1 MDRVSHVAPMRTL
14 NRPKPTVSVER
25 RADGTLILSAGRTLP
40 SDLPLTIDWLERA
53 ALRRPDVTFLAERRG
68 PERAWQ
74 RLSYAEAWAKT
85 GAVASWLIAQGFGPD
100 SRPVAIL
107 SDNSLENA
115 LFLFGALRAGVPV
128 APLSPNFSLSG
139 DFTRLDH
146 ALRLVEPAI
155 VFAQDSIRYAAALE
169 RAERLGAR
177 IVTVDGGRGLPFGA
191 LTACSIDAAVAER
204 RPHIKADTPA
214 KILFT
219 SGSTGLPK
227 GVLNTHGNLAAG
239 TEMIRAV
246 GEPLDEQRIA
256 VSLDWLPWHHTWGGN
271 ANLNGIVRVAGSLY
285 IDGGRPIPGRFEETL
300 ENLRELSP
308 SGFGTVPAAYP
319 MLLEALE
326 RDADL
331 RDKFFRNMRG
341 LGYGGALLPQESF
354 DRLQGIATEQL
365 GERLPFG
372 CGWGMTETTSTGL
385 MVYWN
390 VDRAGLL
397 GLPQPGMLAKL
408 VPAGDRYE
416 LRVKGPNVMAGY
428 WRNEAATREAFDEEG
443 YFRTGDAARWV
454 DEARPEAGILFA
466 GRLSEEFKLASGTW
480 VRATTLR
487 TQLID
492 ALQPYVRDLVIAA
505 PDRPWLG
512 ALVWLDPT
520 ACAEVGGPGEWRPAL
535 ARLLSAFNNRPE
547 GAMGGTSTRV
557 MRLLPLDAPPSPAA
571 GEVTDKRSINARR
584 VLEHRAAEVAR
595 LYADPADPAAIVSGG
610 SA

>member
-1 MDRVSHVAPMRTL
+1 MSHVAPMRVL
-14 NRPKPTVSVER
+14 NRPTPTVSVER
-25 RADGTLILSAGRTLP
+25 RPDGTLLLSAGRTLP
-40 SDLPLTIDWLERA
+40 ADLPLVIDRLQAA

-68 PERAWQ
+68 PDRAWQ
-74 RLSYAEAWAKT
+74 RLTYAAAWAQT
-85 GAVASWLIAQGFGPD
+85 GAVASWLIAQDFGPD
-100 SRPVAIL
+100 SPPVAIL

-115 LFLFGALRAGVPV
+115 VFLFGALRAGVLV
-128 APLSPNFSLSG
+128 APISPNYALAG
-139 DFTRLDH
+139 DFARLDH
-146 ALRLVEPAI
+146 ALSVVQPGL
-155 VFAQDSIRYAAALE
+155 VFAQDSAAYGAALD
-169 RAERLGAR
+169 RAQARGAR
-177 IVTVDGGRGLPFGA
+177 IVTVDGRRGLAFGA
-191 LTACSIDAAVAER
+191 LASSSVDAAVAER
-204 RPHIKADTPA
+204 RLHIDADTPA

-219 SGSTGLPK
+219 SGSTGLSK

-239 TEMIRAV
+239 TEMIRMV
-246 GEPLDEQRIA
+246 GEPLDDQRVA

-271 ANLNGIVRVAGSLY
+271 ANLNSIVRVAGSLY
-285 IDGGRPIPGRFEETL
+285 IDGGRPIPGRFQETL

-331 RDKFFRNMRG
+331 RAKFFKNMRG

-354 DRLQGIATEQL
+354 DRLQGVATEQL

-397 GLPQPGMLAKL
+397 GLPQPGLIAKL

-416 LRVKGPNVMAGY
+416 LRVKGANIMPGY
-428 WRNEAATREAFDEEG
+428 YRNPEANAQAFDDEG
-443 YFRTGDAARWV
+443 FFKTGDAARWV
-454 DEARPEAGILFA
+454 DAARPEAGIVFA
-466 GRLSEEFKLASGTW
+466 GRLAEEFKLASGTW

-492 ALQPYVRDLVIAA
+492 ALRPFVRDLVVAA

-512 ALVWLDPT
+512 ALVWLDAT
-520 ACAEVGGPGEWRPAL
+520 ACAEVGGPDVWRPAL
-535 ARLLSAFNNRPE
+535 ARLLAAFNARP
-547 GAMGGTSTRV
+547 GGSSTRIL
-557 MRLLPLDAPPSPAA
+557 RLLPLDEPPSVAA
-571 GEVTDKRSINARR
+571 GEVTDKRSINGRR
-584 VLEHRAAEVAR
+584 VLERRAADVAR
-595 LYADPADPAAIVSGG
+595 LYAEPKDLAVIAPAGDA
-610 SA
+610 

>member
-1 MDRVSHVAPMRTL
+1 MSHVAPMRVL
-14 NRPKPTVSVER
+14 NRPTPTVSVER
-25 RADGTLILSAGRTLP
+25 RPDGTLLLSAGRTLP
-40 SDLPLTIDWLERA
+40 ADLPLVIDRLQAA

-68 PERAWQ
+68 PDRAWQ
-74 RLSYAEAWAKT
+74 RLTYAAAWAQT
-85 GAVASWLIAQGFGPD
+85 GAVASWLIAQDFGPD
-100 SRPVAIL
+100 SPPVAIL

-115 LFLFGALRAGVPV
+115 VFLFGALRAGVLV
-128 APLSPNFSLSG
+128 APISPNYALAG
-139 DFTRLDH
+139 DFARLDH
-146 ALRLVEPAI
+146 ALSVVQPGL
-155 VFAQDSIRYAAALE
+155 VFAQDSAAYGAALD
-169 RAERLGAR
+169 RAQARGAR
-177 IVTVDGGRGLPFGA
+177 IVTVDGRRGLAFGA
-191 LTACSIDAAVAER
+191 LASSSVDAAVAER
-204 RPHIKADTPA
+204 RLHIDADTPA

-219 SGSTGLPK
+219 SGSTGLSK

-239 TEMIRAV
+239 TEMIRMV
-246 GEPLDEQRIA
+246 GEPLDDQRVA

-271 ANLNGIVRVAGSLY
+271 ANLNSIVRVAGSLY
-285 IDGGRPIPGRFEETL
+285 IDGGRPIPGRFQETL

-331 RDKFFRNMRG
+331 RAKFFKNMRS

-354 DRLQGIATEQL
+354 DRLQGVATEQL

-397 GLPQPGMLAKL
+397 GLPQPGLIAKL

-416 LRVKGPNVMAGY
+416 LRVKGANIMPGY
-428 WRNEAATREAFDEEG
+428 YRNPEANAQAFDDEG
-443 YFRTGDAARWV
+443 FFTTGDAARWV
-454 DEARPEAGILFA
+454 DAARPEAGIVFA
-466 GRLSEEFKLASGTW
+466 GRLAEEFKLASGTW

-492 ALQPYVRDLVIAA
+492 ALRPFVRDLVVAA

-512 ALVWLDPT
+512 ALVWLDAT
-520 ACAEVGGPGEWRPAL
+520 ACAESGGPDVWRPAL
-535 ARLLSAFNNRPE
+535 ARTAR
-547 GAMGGTSTRV
+547 
-557 MRLLPLDAPPSPAA
+557 RLQHAHPAA
-571 GEVTDKRSINARR
+571 
-584 VLEHRAAEVAR
+584 
-595 LYADPADPAAIVSGG
+595 PAAR
-610 SA
+610 

>member
-1 MDRVSHVAPMRTL
+1 MSHVAPMRVL
-14 NRPKPTVSVER
+14 NRPTPTVSVER
-25 RADGTLILSAGRTLP
+25 RPDGTLLLSAGRTLP
-40 SDLPLTIDWLERA
+40 ADLPLVIDRLQAA

-68 PERAWQ
+68 PDRAWQ
-74 RLSYAEAWAKT
+74 RLTYAAAWAQT
-85 GAVASWLIAQGFGPD
+85 GAVASWLIAQDFGPD
-100 SRPVAIL
+100 SPPVAIL

-115 LFLFGALRAGVPV
+115 VFLFGALRAGVLV
-128 APLSPNFSLSG
+128 APISPNYALAG
-139 DFTRLDH
+139 DFARLDH
-146 ALRLVEPAI
+146 ALSVVQPGL
-155 VFAQDSIRYAAALE
+155 VFAQDSAAYGAALD
-169 RAERLGAR
+169 RAQARGAR
-177 IVTVDGGRGLPFGA
+177 IVTVDGRRGLAFGA
-191 LTACSIDAAVAER
+191 LASSSVDAAVAER
-204 RPHIKADTPA
+204 RLHIDADTPA

-219 SGSTGLPK
+219 SGSTGLSK

-239 TEMIRAV
+239 TEMIRMV
-246 GEPLDEQRIA
+246 GEPLDDQRVA

-271 ANLNGIVRVAGSLY
+271 ANLNSIVRVAGSLY
-285 IDGGRPIPGRFEETL
+285 IDGGRPIPGRFQETL

-331 RDKFFRNMRG
+331 RAKFFKNMRS

-354 DRLQGIATEQL
+354 DRLQGVATEQL

-397 GLPQPGMLAKL
+397 GLPQPGLIAKL

-416 LRVKGPNVMAGY
+416 LRVKGANIMPGY
-428 WRNEAATREAFDEEG
+428 YRNPEANAQAFDDEG
-443 YFRTGDAARWV
+443 FFKTGDAARWV
-454 DEARPEAGILFA
+454 DAARPEAGIVFA
-466 GRLSEEFKLASGTW
+466 GRLAEEFKLASGTW

-492 ALQPYVRDLVIAA
+492 ALRPFVRDLVVAA

-512 ALVWLDPT
+512 ALVWLDAT
-520 ACAEVGGPGEWRPAL
+520 ACAEVGGPDVWRPAL
-535 ARLLSAFNNRPE
+535 ARLLAAFNARP
-547 GAMGGTSTRV
+547 GGSSTRIL
-557 MRLLPLDAPPSPAA
+557 RLLPLDEPPSVAA
-571 GEVTDKRSINARR
+571 GEVTDKRSINGRR
-584 VLEHRAAEVAR
+584 VLERRAADVAR
-595 LYADPADPAAIVSGG
+595 LYAEPKDLAVIAPAGDA
-610 SA
+610 

>member
-1 MDRVSHVAPMRTL
+1 MSHVAPMRVL
-14 NRPKPTVSVER
+14 NRPTPTVSVER
-25 RADGTLILSAGRTLP
+25 RPDGTLLLSAGRTLP
-40 SDLPLTIDWLERA
+40 ADLPLVIDRLQAA

-68 PERAWQ
+68 PDRAWQ
-74 RLSYAEAWAKT
+74 RLTYAAAWAQT
-85 GAVASWLIAQGFGPD
+85 GAVASWLIAQDFGPD
-100 SRPVAIL
+100 SPPVAIL

-115 LFLFGALRAGVPV
+115 VFLFGALRAGVLV
-128 APLSPNFSLSG
+128 APISPNYALAG
-139 DFTRLDH
+139 DFARLDH
-146 ALRLVEPAI
+146 ALSVVQPGL
-155 VFAQDSIRYAAALE
+155 VFAQDSAAYGAALD
-169 RAERLGAR
+169 RAQARGAR
-177 IVTVDGGRGLPFGA
+177 IVTVDGRRGLAFGA
-191 LTACSIDAAVAER
+191 LASSSVDAAVAER
-204 RPHIKADTPA
+204 RLHIDADTPA

-219 SGSTGLPK
+219 SGSTGLSK

-239 TEMIRAV
+239 TEMIRMV
-246 GEPLDEQRIA
+246 GEPLDDQRVA

-271 ANLNGIVRVAGSLY
+271 ANLNSIVRVAGSLY
-285 IDGGRPIPGRFEETL
+285 IDGGRPIPGRFQETL

-331 RDKFFRNMRG
+331 RAKFFKNMRG

-354 DRLQGIATEQL
+354 DRLQGVATEQL

-397 GLPQPGMLAKL
+397 GLPQPGMIAKL

-416 LRVKGPNVMAGY
+416 LRVKGPNIMPGY
-428 WRNEAATREAFDEEG
+428 YRNPEANAQAFDEEG
-443 YFRTGDAARWV
+443 FFRTGDAARWV
-454 DEARPEAGILFA
+454 DEARPEAGIVFA
-466 GRLSEEFKLASGTW
+466 GRLAEEFKLASGTW

-492 ALQPYVRDLVIAA
+492 ALRPFVRDLVVAA

-512 ALVWLDPT
+512 ALVWLDAT
-520 ACAEVGGPGEWRPAL
+520 ACAEVGGPDVWRPAL
-535 ARLLSAFNNRPE
+535 ARLLAAFNARP
-547 GAMGGTSTRV
+547 GGSSTRIL
-557 MRLLPLDAPPSPAA
+557 RLLPLDEPPSVAA
-571 GEVTDKRSINARR
+571 GEVTDKRSINGRR
-584 VLEHRAAEVAR
+584 VLERRAADVAR
-595 LYADPADPAAIVSGG
+595 LYAEPKDLAVIAPAGDA
-610 SA
+610 